1 MTEGQNYFS
10 NLLEVHRLKEF
21 QHRAMHAVEY
31 LLNARSFFHEAEI
44 TIGKMKTYC
53 LVLVKI

>member
-1 MTEGQNYFS
+1 
-10 NLLEVHRLKEF
+10 
-21 QHRAMHAVEY
+21 MHAVKP

-44 TIGKMKTYC
+44 TIGKMKTSG